1 MLDLTNLAEL
11 SRTQCISL
19 CAFLVPA
26 NLIATCLT
34 VVLAVLRRSKI
45 QVWQSAG
52 VASIFA
58 VVLLWHV
65 FTWFEVG
72 VVMIPTY
79 VLLWLS
85 SSCLMINISAVG
97 YSYTR
102 VNKLLVIRERLISS
116 LLF

>member
-1 MLDLTNLAEL
+1 MLDLTNLSEL
-11 SRTQCISL
+11 SRTHCISL

-26 NLIATCLT
+26 NLVATGLT
-34 VVLAVLRRSKI
+34 MVLAALRRSKI
-45 QVWQSAG
+45 RVWQSAG

-85 SSCLMINISAVG
+85 SGCLITNISAIAYR
-97 YSYTR
+97 YSR
-102 VNKLLVIRERLISS
+102 LNRLSVIKERLISS

>member
-1 MLDLTNLAEL
+1 MFDLTNLAEL
-11 SRTQCISL
+11 SRTHCISL

-26 NLIATCLT
+26 ILIATCIT
-34 VVLAVLRRSKI
+34 MVLAVLRRSKVR
-45 QVWQSAG
+45 VWQSAG
-52 VASIFA
+52 VAGIFA

-85 SSCLMINISAVG
+85 ISCLISNISAVF
-97 YSYTR
+97 YSYSR
-102 VNKLLVIRERLISS
+102 ADKLSVIMEKLISS
-116 LLF
+116 LMF